1 MKRIA
6 LILVVA
12 LAGCSSI
19 KDYIPSMWDPN
30 QSKAVTDVQQTSRN
44 FDCKGDIAAQS
55 KQLALQVEWLDIYS
69 QTKDTRDVAKITG
82 LMNDTVKELKE
93 RSNKGPVSPMYC
105 EIKKKL
111 MIQQADMIGH
121 MVQRRF

>member
-1 MKRIA
+1 
-6 LILVVA
+6 
-12 LAGCSSI
+12 
-19 KDYIPSMWDPN
+19 MWDPN

-44 FDCKGDIAAQS
+44 FDCKGDIAVQS
-55 KQLALQVEWLDIYS
+55 KQLATQVEWLDIYS

-82 LMNDTVKELKE
+82 LMNDTVKELRE
-93 RSNKGPVSPMYC
+93 RSSKGPVSPMYC

>member
-1 MKRIA
+1 
-6 LILVVA
+6 
-12 LAGCSSI
+12 
-19 KDYIPSMWDPN
+19 MWDPN

-44 FDCKGDIAAQS
+44 FDCKGDVAAQS